1 MSGPPVHDD
10 SKIPD
15 EYGGL
20 ARSRVALE
28 ASRLLLSHAPGLID
42 AAIGDV
48 LAATGIATR
57 SDRCALISLAGESGN
72 ADMTHE
78 WRRDGLEPVAELLTG
93 NDPRAFPALWERLA
107 RGEPLTIVDRNDLPK
122 TAAADIALL
131 DELGVAS
138 VVAVPAVVEG
148 STSVVLALGSARPRP
163 APSAEALDELQLV
176 GNLVAGALRRQLDER
191 VLLASE
197 ERADVAVR
205 GTGVGLW
212 VWHVQTGETTFDD
225 RWAEIIGYTLDE
237 LQPVSIETWI
247 EHTHPDDL
255 ALSNERLQ
263 AHFRGETDIYECEAR
278 MRHRNGDWVWVLD
291 RGKVFDW
298 GDDGQPLRMA
308 GTHLE
313 ITAAKHAEQER
324 ERMRGELQQAQKMES
339 IGLLAG
345 GVAHDFNNLLTVI
358 SGHAELIAMDGDL
371 TGEAGENLRLIRN
384 AADRARELT
393 QQLLMFSRK
402 QVVRPRPVDLNRQIE
417 QSLKMYGRLISENIA
432 LAFTPVD
439 GALTVMADPQQID
452 QMLGNLLVNARDA
465 LHALD
470 DPATEPLISIGAR
483 LMDVTDNDAP
493 PNGPTPGRYAVL
505 TVSDNGVGM
514 DDVTRERIFEPFF
527 TTKGRDRGTGLG
539 LATVF
544 GIVQQNGGVIRVY
557 SEPDK
562 GTTFRVF
569 WPLAD
574 APAGAVVERPGTGG
588 PLTGGETIMVVEDD
602 PAVRRFTEHALSRLG
617 YGVITASNGI
627 DALAQLKSMESPPQL
642 MMTDIIMPGLD
653 GAQLA
658 ERVRALH
665 PDLPVLFTSGYTD
678 DIIGRQGIL
687 DTGIELVEKPYTI
700 TDLTQRIRALL
711 DRA

>member
-20 ARSRVALE
+20 TRSRVALE
-28 ASRLLLSHAPGLID
+28 ASRLLLPHAPDIID

-48 LAATGIATR
+48 LAATGVATR
-57 SDRCALISLAGESGN
+57 SDRCVLISLAGESGN

-176 GNLVAGALRRQLDER
+176 GNVVAGALRRQLDER